1 MGDSLSG
8 LVLQCRQGI
17 ADPTIMTPDHT
28 VQISAA
34 VNASFRTE
42 ISTRCADE
50 AISVLQSGRNASKKQ
65 PIAAAYIA
73 PP

>member
-1 MGDSLSG
+1 
-8 LVLQCRQGI
+8 
-17 ADPTIMTPDHT
+17 MTPEQT
-28 VQISAA
+28 VKIGNA
-34 VNASFRTE
+34 VHESFRTE

-50 AISVLQSGRNASKKQ
+50 AIFVFRFGRNASKKQ